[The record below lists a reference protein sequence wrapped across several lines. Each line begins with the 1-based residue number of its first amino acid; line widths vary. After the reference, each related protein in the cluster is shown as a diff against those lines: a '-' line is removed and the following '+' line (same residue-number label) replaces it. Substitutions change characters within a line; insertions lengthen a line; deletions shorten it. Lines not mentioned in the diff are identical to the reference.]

1 MGNSV
6 GKNAWL
12 GPYFVIGALVVV
24 FLTTF
29 LFITHLS
36 REETLKSSSLN
47 EAAILSKEIDSAL
60 RRVDASLNLIAG
72 NIPLEEMRSMSESQR
87 QKWALG
93 RQLLIHADYPEVHFF
108 QVLDK
113 EGDLLASSEETLN
126 FSNIA
131 TREDLELIQSASD
144 IGTHYSR
151 VQKLKGS
158 GKSFV
163 TASRAILNA
172 RGEFQGVVAMPLDLE
187 DFTNL
192 FSKIDA
198 GTRGMISLRRSDDS
212 RLVVR
217 FPDTEHEVNRPALE
231 IPPYKKIK
239 EGALN
244 GVIRYVGKSDG
255 VERIFAFHRI
265 ERAPFFVMVG
275 RSTEEGFALWRQTAM
290 LASLLTVFILAY
302 TGFILYRNNKAQDSL
317 RISEQ
322 RLQMA
327 SEIARQAWFDL
338 NPQTGEV
345 VVSEHY
351 PGMLGY
357 RREEFKSSVKNWLE
371 NIHPD
376 DLAAVESAY
385 HNAISTGETARMT
398 YRRRSKAG
406 EWVWMESTGRIVDR
420 DNEGKPLRLVGIH
433 MDITARKRTETE
445 LAELSRNLATQ
456 VEERTR
462 LLHEREQRLAET
474 QRIAHLGSWE
484 FDIAAQQLT
493 WSDETFRIAGLEQRE
508 TAPTLEEYLASIH
521 PDDINAFQVA
531 VNRAVTEQIP
541 YEIELRHRRPD
552 GSYNITLT
560 RGLPMVEGGEVVKLV
575 GSVLDIAERKAVELA
590 LAQAK
595 QAAEMASISKSA
607 FLANM
612 SHEIRTPLN
621 AIIGLTHLLQK
632 KTVDTESA
640 DKLVRIHA
648 SGKHLLHLIND
659 ILDFSKIEA
668 GKMVIV
674 REPMDV
680 RAIPNNVVSIL
691 AESASAKGISLHTE
705 INSLPGILS
714 GDPVRITQA
723 LLNLAGNAIKF
734 THSGSVTIRTIKE
747 CESETQIKLR
757 FEVVDTGI
765 GIAAEKLPNLFTAF
779 EQADSSMSKR
789 FGGTGLGLAITHKL
803 AELMGGDAGATS
815 TPGLGSTFWFS
826 AIFDKIDDSS
836 SALSA
841 PPLNNACREIVERYA
856 GSCILL
862 VEDDEI
868 NQMVAQENLADA
880 GLEVEIAG
888 DGLEALTKMQEAV
901 PGQYAM
907 ILMDMQM
914 PNMDGLEATREIRKL
929 PVAKNLPIIAMTANA
944 FNEDRERCF
953 NAGMNDFIAKP
964 VDPEQMFETILRWLS
979 NGAIQGQTFSSSRR

>member
-1 MGNSV
+1 
-6 GKNAWL
+6 
-12 GPYFVIGALVVV
+12 
-24 FLTTF
+24 
-29 LFITHLS
+29 
-36 REETLKSSSLN
+36 
-47 EAAILSKEIDSAL
+47 
-60 RRVDASLNLIAG
+60 
-72 NIPLEEMRSMSESQR
+72 MSESQR